1 MEAYPERAM
10 YINPQKC
17 GNLNH
22 IYFII
27 AAQKVFTCTEAAR
40 GAFDQ
45 RRHNNGA
52 GIFRHNHSQIA
63 TLS

>member
-27 AAQKVFTCTEAAR
+27 AAQKVFTCTEAAMCQPEGR
-40 GAFDQ
+40 K
-45 RRHNNGA
+45 HKVLSLKC
-52 GIFRHNHSQIA
+52 SQDS
-63 TLS
+63 L